1 MATIRERLVYA
12 IEVVTDRAQAGF
24 KGFRQSVA
32 EADGAVGKFKAG
44 AGAAMST
51 VQANAGTLAL
61 AGGAALA
68 TFGAKAVTA
77 FQDTAIAAGKFSDA
91 TGLAVEDA
99 SRLQEVAGD
108 VGVEASAIEGAIVR
122 MNAAAAKGD
131 LADLGV
137 ELQRTKDGAVDVNAT
152 FLETIRALNGIKD
165 PTERALAAQKIF
177 GRGYK
182 EVAEIIFDSA
192 DNVAAKLGE
201 VSEAKVIDADELRK
215 AREFRESMDNLNDA
229 LQDIQLAAGEAL
241 VPMLGDLA
249 DIVVLARDAQQAL
262 EDMIPG
268 DDTGLFSR
276 GAIPLFVDTLK
287 DVKEAFDGGS
297 DSGGTFRGVIE
308 GMLPE
313 INEAGNVV
321 RQLGDETEEAADA
334 ISVGGGSL
342 VDQLRDFGA
351 QAAEASDAAEDFG
364 DALER
369 ELARRAEEAAD
380 RFEAAID
387 RALQRVTDAFDAFD
401 ERVNQQDI
409 LADIAD
415 GWDEIAEAQEKAAE
429 GGEQDRRD
437 LERAIRDQRREVRQ
451 LLETIDSLPLNKK
464 IDILAQIEDASLSEL
479 QTIISNLSAG
489 IRVPVIMTPQAG
501 FSGVNG
507 VFSPTQATADI
518 RGVMGPQQSAIP
530 SGPIIT
536 NVYPVGTT
544 PTSANQDLTTY
555 YRRNGITRS

>member
-334 ISVGGGSL
+334 ISGGGGSL